1 MYKWFGVLSELDLTI
16 SSWIFLLVFLIL
28 ILSFGFFLI
37 LNIKNNKDKNYASF
51 FSILISL
58 FLFGIVGFLVISTLF
73 FIIYALKSDFKKDYE

>member
-16 SSWIFLLVFLIL
+16 SSWIFLLFFLIL